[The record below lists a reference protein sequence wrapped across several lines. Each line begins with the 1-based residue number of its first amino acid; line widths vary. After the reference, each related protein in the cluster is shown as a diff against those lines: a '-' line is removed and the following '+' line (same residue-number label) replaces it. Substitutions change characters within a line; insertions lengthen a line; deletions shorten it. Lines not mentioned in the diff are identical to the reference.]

1 MHMFSNMKIGTK
13 LQIVSAILLSL
24 IMAETVLGLMKAPES
39 AQIIAG
45 GISILFFLS
54 ALAIIRNL
62 VTRLR
67 RITDAI
73 EKVSDGDLSIKLK
86 IYGNDEIGE
95 LGGSINNMLHTVHGL
110 VVAVKGNTEQLAS
123 AAGQLHS
130 TAGQM
135 ATGAE
140 EVAAQVSTVAV
151 ASEEMSSTAQEIANN
166 CINAADSTKQVD
178 SSANTGRTIVEE
190 MIRMMG
196 AISNQVRTT
205 SHTVAELGKRSDQI
219 GEIVTTIEDI
229 ADQTN
234 LLALNAA
241 IEAARA
247 GEQGRGFAVVADE
260 VRALAERTTKATKE
274 IGDMIRGI
282 QKETHEVVESME
294 KGVSQARAGTLEG
307 GKSREALKEILAQVE
322 TLNAQV
328 SQIATAAEQQTAT
341 TNEISGNIMQITEV
355 VQETARGAQES
366 ADAASELSR
375 LVDELSCALEK
386 FTLAA

>member
-1 MHMFSNMKIGTK
+1 MKS
-13 LQIVSAILLSL
+13 SA
-24 IMAETVLGLMKAPES
+24 
-39 AQIIAG
+39 
-45 GISILFFLS
+45 
-54 ALAIIRNL
+54 
-62 VTRLR
+62 
-67 RITDAI
+67 D
-73 EKVSDGDLSIKLK
+73 
-86 IYGNDEIGE
+86 
-95 LGGSINNMLHTVHGL
+95 H
-110 VVAVKGNTEQLAS
+110 LAS

-140 EVAAQVSTVAV
+140 EVAAQASTVAV

-166 CINAADSTKQVD
+166 CIHAADSTKQVD
-178 SSANTGRTIVEE
+178 ASANTGRIIVEE
-190 MIRMMG
+190 TIKMMG

-205 SHTVAELGKRSDQI
+205 SHTVTDLGKRSDQI

-274 IGDMIRGI
+274 ISDMIKGI

-307 GKSREALKEILAQVE
+307 GKSREALKEILSQVE

-341 TNEISGNIMQITEV
+341 THEISGNIMQITEV

-366 ADAASELSR
+366 ADAANQLSR
-375 LVDELSCALEK
+375 LVEELSNTLGK

>member
-1 MHMFSNMKIGTK
+1 MLPGMNIGSK
-13 LQIVSAILLSL
+13 LIIISVGLLL
-24 IMAETVLGLMKAPES
+24 LVIAETIFGLLNLPA
-39 AQIIAG
+39 AIQVATG
-45 GISILFFLS
+45 ALSIVFFMS

-62 VTRLR
+62 VTRIK
-67 RITDAI
+67 RITDSM
-73 EKVSDGDLSIKLK
+73 ERVSGGDLSVKLK
-86 IYGNDEIGE
+86 IYGDDEIGE
-95 LGGSINNMLHTVHGL
+95 LGRCINRMLNTLHDLIVS
-110 VVAVKGNTEQLAS
+110 VKGSTEQLAS
-123 AAGQLHS
+123 GAEQLHS
-130 TAGQM
+130 TAEQM

-140 EVAAQVSTVAV
+140 EVAAQTSTVAV
-151 ASEEMSSTAQEIANN
+151 ASEEMSSTAQDIANN
-166 CINAADSTKQVD
+166 CLYAADSTKHVD
-178 SSANTGRTIVEE
+178 SSANTGRAIVEE
-190 MIRMMG
+190 TIRMMG
-196 AISNQVRTT
+196 TISNQVRAT

-274 IGDMIRGI
+274 ISDMIKGI
-282 QKETHEVVESME
+282 QKETYEVVESME
-294 KGVSQARAGTLEG
+294 KGVSQARAGTMEA
-307 GKSREALKEILAQVE
+307 GKSREALKEIQTQVE
-322 TLNAQV
+322 TLNSQV

-341 TNEISGNIMQITEV
+341 TSEISSNIMQITEV

-366 ADAASELSR
+366 ADAANQLSR
-375 LVDELSCALEK
+375 LVGDLHDLLDK

>member
-1 MHMFSNMKIGTK
+1 MFFNMKIGTK
-13 LQIVSAILLSL
+13 LQIVTTVLLSL
-24 IMAETVLGLMKAPES
+24 IIVETILGVMKAP
-39 AQIIAG
+39 ATALIVTG
-45 GISILFFLS
+45 GISIFLFLS

-62 VTRLR
+62 VTRLKR
-67 RITDAI
+67 VTGAMGR
-73 EKVSDGDLSIKLK
+73 VSEGDLSVELK
-86 IYGNDEIGE
+86 IYGNDEIGD
-95 LGGSINNMLHTVHGL
+95 LGRSINNMLHMFHDL
-110 VVAVKGNTEQLAS
+110 VVSIKDNTEQLTS
-123 AAGQLHS
+123 AAEQLHS

-140 EVAAQVSTVAV
+140 EVADQVSTVAV

-166 CINAADSTKQVD
+166 CIQAAESTKHVD
-178 SSANTGRTIVEE
+178 ASAITGRTIVEE
-190 MIRMMG
+190 TIKTMG
-196 AISNQVRTT
+196 AVSNQVRTT

-274 IGDMIRGI
+274 ISDMIKGI

-294 KGVSQARAGTLEG
+294 KGVSQARQGTVEG
-307 GKSREALKEILAQVE
+307 AKSREALKDILTQVE
-322 TLNAQV
+322 ALNAQV

-341 TNEISGNIMQITEV
+341 TNEISGNIAQITEV

-366 ADAASELSR
+366 ADAANQLFRMVEELNNK
-375 LVDELSCALEK
+375 LAK